1 MMAGNPR
8 KITVYIIHE
17 KAAKGKWQKELK
29 MKFGNLSIFSG
40 QKLWETMEGNKEK
53 MEIFFFF
60 PFSGG
65 GIE

>member
-8 KITVYIIHE
+8 KFTFYIIHE

-53 MEIFFFF
+53 MEIFFVDLF
-60 PFSGG
+60 PAAG
-65 GIE
+65 